1 MNLLENIFASKAQAK
16 LIKLFFQ
23 KPNQKFYQREL
34 KSIAGESLGSVQYEI
49 KRLEKIGL
57 ITSQRTKRKVFYS
70 LNKDFYLYPEIRDI
84 VLKTAQKNL

>member
-34 KSIAGESLGSVQYEI
+34 MATVGESLGSIQYEI
-49 KRLEKIGL
+49 KRLEKMGL
-57 ITSQRTKRKVFYS
+57 VCSQRTKRKVFYN
-70 LNKDFYLYPEIRDI
+70 LNKDFYLYSQIRDI

>member
-34 KSIAGESLGSVQYEI
+34 MATVGESLGSIQYEI
-49 KRLEKIGL
+49 KRLEKMEL
-57 ITSQRTKRKVFYS
+57 ICSQRTKRKVFYN

>member
-1 MNLLENIFASKAQAK
+1 MNLLENIFASKTQAK

-34 KSIAGESLGSVQYEI
+34 VATAGESLGSIQYEI

-57 ITSQRTKRKVFYS
+57 IISQRTKRKVFYN